1 MGMEGDTED
10 SSVDE
15 EFEESLPLS
24 VQGNLTKL
32 RSDKFNLSTSN
43 KTLRRQLGV
52 SRLWTQELEARVSEL
67 REKVADLEAQLTAEN
82 SHRQRLQ
89 VQLDEV
95 GERLDSGQISFSGD
109 IHNHCVT
116 THEPDMVSVETQ
128 TEGKEEGELSLSQ
141 EDWPESG
148 DIVEQAWFNILPNA
162 PRSGVR

>member
-43 KTLRRQLGV
+43 KTLRRQLGE

-82 SHRQRLQ
+82 SQRQRLQ

-95 GERLDSGQISFSGD
+95 DERLDSGQISFSGD
-109 IHNHCVT
+109 IHNHVT
-116 THEPDMVSVETQ
+116 TEMVSVETQ

-141 EDWPESG
+141 EDWTENG
-148 DIVEQAWFNILPNA
+148 DIMEQAWFNILPNA

>member
-109 IHNHCVT
+109 IHNHVT
-116 THEPDMVSVETQ
+116 TDMVSVETQ

-141 EDWPESG
+141 EDWTENG
-148 DIVEQAWFNILPNA
+148 DIMEQAWFNILPNA

>member
-82 SHRQRLQ
+82 SQRQRLQ

-95 GERLDSGQISFSGD
+95 DERLDSGQISFSGD
-109 IHNHCVT
+109 IHNHVT
-116 THEPDMVSVETQ
+116 TEMVSVETQ

-141 EDWPESG
+141 EDWTENG
-148 DIVEQAWFNILPNA
+148 DIMEQAWFNILPNA

>member
-24 VQGNLTKL
+24 VKGNLTKL

-67 REKVADLEAQLTAEN
+67 REKVANLEAQLTAEN

-109 IHNHCVT
+109 IHNHVT
-116 THEPDMVSVETQ
+116 TDMVSVETQ
-128 TEGKEEGELSLSQ
+128 TEGKEEEELSLSQ
-141 EDWPESG
+141 EDWTENG
-148 DIVEQAWFNILPNA
+148 DIMEQAWFNILPNA

>member
-1 MGMEGDTED
+1 MEGDTED

-43 KTLRRQLGV
+43 KTLRRQLGE

-82 SHRQRLQ
+82 SQRQRLQ

-95 GERLDSGQISFSGD
+95 DERLDSGQISFSGD
-109 IHNHCVT
+109 IHNHVT
-116 THEPDMVSVETQ
+116 TEMVSVETQ

-141 EDWPESG
+141 EDWTENG
-148 DIVEQAWFNILPNA
+148 DIMEQAWFNILPNA

>member
-24 VQGNLTKL
+24 VKGNLTKL

-109 IHNHCVT
+109 IHNHVT
-116 THEPDMVSVETQ
+116 TDMVSVETQ

-141 EDWPESG
+141 EDWTENG
-148 DIVEQAWFNILPNA
+148 DIMEQAWFNILPNA

>member
-24 VQGNLTKL
+24 VKGNLTKL

-43 KTLRRQLGV
+43 KTLRRQLGE

-109 IHNHCVT
+109 IHNHVT
-116 THEPDMVSVETQ
+116 TDMVSVETQ

-141 EDWPESG
+141 EDWTENG
-148 DIVEQAWFNILPNA
+148 DIMEQAWFNILPNA

>member
-24 VQGNLTKL
+24 VKGNLTKL

-67 REKVADLEAQLTAEN
+67 REKVANLEAQLTAEN

-109 IHNHCVT
+109 IHNHVT
-116 THEPDMVSVETQ
+116 TDMVSVETQ

-141 EDWPESG
+141 EDWTENG
-148 DIVEQAWFNILPNA
+148 GIMEQAWFNILPNA

>member
-95 GERLDSGQISFSGD
+95 GERLDSGQISLSGD
-109 IHNHCVT
+109 IHNHVT
-116 THEPDMVSVETQ
+116 TDMVSVETQ

-141 EDWPESG
+141 EDWTENG
-148 DIVEQAWFNILPNA
+148 DIMEQAWFNILPNA

>member
-24 VQGNLTKL
+24 VKGNLTKL

-67 REKVADLEAQLTAEN
+67 REKVANLEAQLTAEN

-109 IHNHCVT
+109 IHNHVT
-116 THEPDMVSVETQ
+116 TDMVSVETQ

-141 EDWPESG
+141 EDWTENG
-148 DIVEQAWFNILPNA
+148 DIMEQAWFNILPNA

>member
-1 MGMEGDTED
+1 MEGDTED

-109 IHNHCVT
+109 IHNHVT
-116 THEPDMVSVETQ
+116 TDMVSVETQ

-141 EDWPESG
+141 EDWTKNG
-148 DIVEQAWFNILPNA
+148 DIMEQAWFNILPNA